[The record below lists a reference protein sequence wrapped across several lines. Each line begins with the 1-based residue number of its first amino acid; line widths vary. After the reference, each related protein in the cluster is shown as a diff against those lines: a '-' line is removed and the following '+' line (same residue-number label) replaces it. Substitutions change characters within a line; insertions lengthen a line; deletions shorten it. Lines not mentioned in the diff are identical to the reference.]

1 MTGKK
6 YILTSDHFTGEV
18 TFEYNL
24 KGYLR
29 SVKIGEVRGLSYEMF
44 EWIWQN
50 HPLQASGMDALAKE
64 AGNFKIT
71 EVPLDLSFDRF
82 WRDYGNKV
90 GKKTMTENAW
100 KKLSAKDKVAALLFT
115 PRLRNQKKLDGT
127 QMPYPSTYLN
137 QRYWEV

>member
-82 WRDYGNKV
+82 WREYGNPAS
-90 GKKTMTENAW
+90 KKKYTESLWNQRTDAEKTQMLDFLPKYKNM
-100 KKLSAKDKVAALLFT
+100 KKM
-115 PRLRNQKKLDGT
+115 QGT
-127 QMPYPSTYLN
+127 QMVYASTYIN
-137 QRYWEV
+137 QENWKV